1 MKDFWGRVFRNKEQQ
16 VQMWVVGGLLVQLR
30 NNKKGN
36 LVSGVSI
43 GRVSDDEA
51 EEIAKDQ
58 TV

>member
-1 MKDFWGRVFRNKEQQ
+1 
-16 VQMWVVGGLLVQLR
+16 MWVVGGLLVQLR

-51 EEIAKDQ
+51 EEMAKDQ

>member
-30 NNKKGN
+30 NNKKRN

-51 EEIAKDQ
+51 EEMAKDQ